1 MDKTMDIP
9 LARPYTD
16 EAEVAA
22 SAAVI
27 RSGWVSQGARAAEF
41 EEMVAEY
48 TGARFAIATNSCTS
62 ALHLSLYLQGVGT
75 GDEVICPSFTC
86 FATANAIRHVGAFPV
101 FVEIE
106 PRTFNL
112 DPAAVALAVTPK
124 TRAIMAVHQI
134 GLAADMEPILEVA
147 HRHGLAVVE
156 DAATALGGEYKGKR
170 IGGLGSPTAFSFHP
184 RKIITTGEGGMI
196 TTDDEALAERARIV
210 RSHGASV
217 SDLER
222 HKARGAIYAAYPEVG
237 YNYRMTDIQAAVGV
251 EQMKKLPWI
260 LARKQEIGRWYDE
273 HLAAVEEVKVPF
285 VPDYA
290 VHSYQSY
297 LITLKPHLSDRIDRD
312 ALLRQMAARGISCRH
327 GIAPMHWEPYYRQLY
342 GALYLPITEEV
353 SRTTMFLPIY
363 PSMTETELKYVV
375 DNLKDLLARRD
386 W

>member
-1 MDKTMDIP
+1 MMEIP

-22 SAAVI
+22 AAAVI
-27 RSGWVSQGARAAEF
+27 RSGWVSQGGRAAEF
-41 EEMVAEY
+41 EGLVAAY
-48 TGARFAIATNSCTS
+48 VGARFAIATNSCTS
-62 ALHLSLYLQGVGT
+62 ALHLSLYLQGIGA

-86 FATANAIRHVGAFPV
+86 FATANAIRHVGALPI
-101 FVEIE
+101 FVEID
-106 PRTFNL
+106 PKTFNL
-112 DPAAVALAVTPK
+112 DPAAVAPAVTPK

-134 GLAADMEPILEVA
+134 GLTADMDPIREVA
-147 HRHGLAVVE
+147 RRHGLAIVE
-156 DAATALGGEYKGKR
+156 DAATALGGEYRGKR
-170 IGGLGSPTAFSFHP
+170 VGGLGSPTAFSFHP
-184 RKIITTGEGGMI
+184 RKIITTGEGGML
-196 TTDDEALAERARIV
+196 TTDDEALAERARTV

-222 HKARGAIYAAYPEVG
+222 HKARGTIYATYPEVG
-237 YNYRMTDIQAAVGV
+237 YNYRLTDIQAAVGV

-273 HLAAVEEVKVPF
+273 RLVALEEIEAPF

-297 LITLKPHLSDRIDRD
+297 LITLKPRYKSDRD

-342 GALYLPITEEV
+342 PGLSLPITEAV

-363 PSMTETELKYVV
+363 PSMTETELQYIV
-375 DNLKDLLARRD
+375 DTLKELLARRE